1 MGFLQVCNLFKSY
14 PMQDRAIPVLQGIH
28 LEIQEGEMV
37 GIVGASGAGKST
49 LLHLLGTLDQPTSGQ
64 ILYEGEEI
72 TRHSPRALA
81 QFRNRF
87 IGFVFQFH
95 HLLTEFSALENVLMP
110 ALIGR
115 FPYREAVS
123 RAKDLLDQV
132 GLSHRM
138 GHRPAELSGGE
149 QQRVAIA
156 RALVLSPKLLLAD
169 EPTGNLDT
177 HTGEGI
183 YDLLRSIQKS
193 VGITQIIATHNSIWA
208 QRLDRCLHLQ
218 DGQVVSSNGL

>member
-1 MGFLQVCNLFKSY
+1 MGFLQVCNIFKSY
-14 PMQDRAIPVLQGIH
+14 PMQDQTIPVLQGIH
-28 LEIQEGEMV
+28 FEVQEGEMV

-72 TRHSPRALA
+72 ARHSPRALA

-87 IGFVFQFH
+87 VGFVFQFH

-123 RAKDLLDQV
+123 RAKDLLNQV

-138 GHRPAELSGGE
+138 GHRPSELSGGE
-149 QQRVAIA
+149 QQRVAVA
-156 RALVLSPKLLLAD
+156 RALILSPKLLLAD

-193 VGITQIIATHNSIWA
+193 VGITQIIATHNPIWA
-208 QRLDRCLHLQ
+208 ERLDRCLHLQ